1 MSSTL
6 SYSMFKGCL
15 NNTNITFTIQLFRPQ
30 LQDNLSSD
38 IKPSIGK
45 VVHELQNLTY
55 NLQPIIA
62 QSLLFSCAVQYFSWV
77 EDLIALS
84 QLPLIAS
91 GSSGLAAFKAS
102 GSVVSQLICV
112 GWLGRPPRPTI
123 GWMAGVVALSQAAHW
138 PGAADHYVRRRSDS
152 CVRDSHLLLQAA
164 WGPHDAD
171 IPWVPPRL
179 LYSLGIRV
187 IKLCSQTWV
196 KLIKPW
202 HY

>member
-6 SYSMFKGCL
+6 SYSMFKGRL
-15 NNTNITFTIQLFRPQ
+15 NNTNITFTIQPFRPQ

-112 GWLGRPPRPTI
+112 GWLGRPPPPYHWLDGWGCGAFAGRPL
-123 GWMAGVVALSQAAHW
+123 AGRGGSLCQKEVGQLCEGQSPASS
-138 PGAADHYVRRRSDS
+138 G
-152 CVRDSHLLLQAA
+152 
-164 WGPHDAD
+164 
-171 IPWVPPRL
+171 
-179 LYSLGIRV
+179 SLG
-187 IKLCSQTWV
+187 S
-196 KLIKPW
+196 PW
-202 HY
+202 RRHSLSSSSVTVQFGY